1 MHADNSTN
9 CAQCILHDVRHV
21 VTLQGCLSPI
31 GTIFMKYG
39 KHLPVSVWFK
49 THKIIQPL
57 AILVTIIGFII
68 ILASGVT
75 LDGLPPKSA
84 AHAKMGLAV
93 LALCTYSYSIIKVP
107 RSEVTSTI
115 ASHPLTITSPSSR
128 FVRRNTSEQLLY
140 RPTILYSIPMTYN

>member
-1 MHADNSTN
+1 
-9 CAQCILHDVRHV
+9 
-21 VTLQGCLSPI
+21 
-31 GTIFMKYG
+31 MKYG

-93 LALCTYSYSIIKVP
+93 LALCIVQGLLGYFRDTISGKEDSDKG
-107 RSEVTSTI
+107 TSFT
-115 ASHPLTITSPSSR
+115 HGKNRNR
-128 FVRRNTSEQLLY
+128 FNA
-140 RPTILYSIPMTYN
+140 MH